1 MGRRITDMFS
11 MVILVGQNCNRVYSE
26 APTNHLQTSQMKVE
40 FISGNFL
47 NDFSEFYLE
56 NSVKGQNELEVQ
68 WNDERLLKCD
78 ELLTVLAD
86 NCLVACRNNR
96 NIFTVRRKKMMMS
109 YIIQRMPCVSVWKNE
124 NDSNTLKKS
133 GSVLKVSGYE
143 TRS

>member
-1 MGRRITDMFS
+1 MFS

-26 APTNHLQTSQMKVE
+26 APTNHLETSQMKVE

-86 NCLVACRNNR
+86 NCLVVCRNNR
-96 NIFTVRRKKMMMS
+96 NILTVRRKKIMMS
-109 YIIQRMPCVSVWKNE
+109 YIIQRMPCVSVRKNE
-124 NDSNTLKKS
+124 NDSNTLQKS